1 LGICRLGR
9 RLRPSRSR
17 PTAPKTAA
25 TGSKLSAYWTQTDD
39 GWALVASSGAGARP
53 NICTLEG

>member
-1 LGICRLGR
+1 LGICPLAR

-17 PTAPKTAA
+17 PIAPKTAA

-39 GWALVASSGAGARP
+39 GGALMASSGAGALP
-53 NICTLEG
+53 NTCTSEA